1 VTDRKRGVFVVFEG
15 VEGAGKSTQAS
26 RLSRRLDR
34 HGVAHE
40 LAREPGRTE
49 VGERIR
55 SLVLDPGVGVSD
67 ETELLLMLAAR
78 AELVRGVVEPA
89 LSRGEV
95 VIADRYE
102 LSTFAYQ
109 GVARGLGLDRVRD
122 LNRFATGGL
131 EADLTILLEVGP
143 EEARRRRGDA
153 PGDRMEEAGDAFHR
167 RVAGAYARL
176 AARDDR
182 IVTVDAAGSEAEV
195 EARVADELGARWPG
209 VFPASGG

>member
-1 VTDRKRGVFVVFEG
+1 MSRERGVFVVFEG

-34 HGVAHE
+34 HGVPHE
-40 LAREPGRTE
+40 IAREPGGTE
-49 VGERIR
+49 AGERIR
-55 SLVLDPGVGVSD
+55 SVVLDPEIGVSD

-78 AELVRGVVEPA
+78 AELVRSVVEPA

-109 GVARGLGLDRVRD
+109 GVARGLGLDRVRG

-131 EADLTILLEVGP
+131 EADLTILLELGP
-143 EEARRRRGDA
+143 GEARRRRGGA
-153 PGDRMEEAGDAFHR
+153 AADRVEKAGDAFHR
-167 RVAGAYARL
+167 RVADAYARL
-176 AARDDR
+176 AASDDR
-182 IVTVDAAGSEAEV
+182 IAAVDAAGAEAEV
-195 EARVADELGARWPG
+195 EARVADELRARWPE
-209 VFPASGG
+209 VFPPADG

>member
-1 VTDRKRGVFVVFEG
+1 MSRERGVFVVFEG
-15 VEGAGKSTQAS
+15 IEGAGKSTQAS

-34 HGVAHE
+34 HGVPHE
-40 LAREPGRTE
+40 LAREPGGTE
-49 VGERIR
+49 AGERIR
-55 SLVLDPGVGVSD
+55 GVVLDPGIGLSD

-89 LSRGEV
+89 LARGDV

-109 GVARGLGLDRVRD
+109 GVARGLGLDRVRE

-131 EADLTILLEVGP
+131 EADLTILLEVAP
-143 EEARRRRGDA
+143 DEARGRRGDGA
-153 PGDRMEEAGDAFHR
+153 GDRVEAAGGAFHR

-176 AARDDR
+176 SAADDR
-182 IVTVDAAGSEAEV
+182 TVAVDAAGSEADV
-195 EARVADELGARWPG
+195 EARVAAELAARWPG
-209 VFPASGG
+209 VFPPADG

>member
-1 VTDRKRGVFVVFEG
+1 MSRERGVFVVFEG

-40 LAREPGRTE
+40 LAREPGGTDA
-49 VGERIR
+49 GERIR
-55 SLVLDPGVGVSD
+55 SVVLDRGIAISD

-78 AELVRGVVEPA
+78 AELVREVVEPA

-131 EADLTILLEVGP
+131 EADVTFLLEVAP

-153 PGDRMEEAGDAFHR
+153 AGDRVEEAGDAFHR
-167 RVAGAYARL
+167 RVAEAYARL
-176 AARDDR
+176 AAPDDR
-182 IVTVDAAGSEAEV
+182 IVTVEADGPEAEV
-195 EARVADELGARWPG
+195 EASVADELAARWPG
-209 VFPASGG
+209 VFPPADDG